1 MAIFTPHDRLFHA
14 TFRNPRFVAAW
25 LRHVLPEAIATAIDF
40 DTLVPVGERAIGL
53 RLRAH
58 VPDLVFHAHLVG
70 SDDEVLLILEHKAGL
85 DGNLRSQVLRYS
97 VHLRRLARRRGGKE
111 PLVVPVVLHHGEA
124 PFRSDDPSH
133 PPAFAAL
140 QPHVEFLVDDLVGQS
155 EAMLRRPGLPAQAQL
170 TLLALANVQRFT
182 EAELLAAIDRW
193 GDLLRAIEAGDGAPT
208 PDDALD
214 AFAEY
219 LLATTDVSF
228 ETLHMAFSKNL
239 QHPDTSLMT
248 TAQRLRREG
257 LEQGLTQGL
266 TQGQSLTLVRLLIR
280 RFGELPADRRQQVAA
295 ASQTELDR
303 WTDRLLDA
311 NSLADVFAP

>member
-1 MAIFTPHDRLFHA
+1 
-14 TFRNPRFVAAW
+14 
-25 LRHVLPEAIATAIDF
+25 
-40 DTLVPVGERAIGL
+40 
-53 RLRAH
+53 
-58 VPDLVFHAHLVG
+58 
-70 SDDEVLLILEHKAGL
+70 
-85 DGNLRSQVLRYS
+85 
-97 VHLRRLARRRGGKE
+97 
-111 PLVVPVVLHHGEA
+111 
-124 PFRSDDPSH
+124 
-133 PPAFAAL
+133 
-140 QPHVEFLVDDLVGQS
+140 
-155 EAMLRRPGLPAQAQL
+155 MLRRPGLPAQAQL

-257 LEQGLTQGL
+257 LEQGLTQG
-266 TQGQSLTLVRLLIR
+266 QSLTLVRLLIR